1 MSFFPNALENLIDQF
16 AALPGVGR
24 KSAQRLAFHVLSLP
38 EEEALKFAAAIVD
51 AKKNIH
57 CCSICQNLTD
67 QETCT
72 ICASP
77 KRDQSTICVVA
88 QPRDVLSFERSRE
101 YNGVYHVL
109 HGVLSPMNHIG
120 PDDIRI
126 QELVKRVAAG
136 GITEVIMATNP
147 DTEGEA
153 TAMYIARLL
162 KPFDVKITR
171 LAYGIPVGSN
181 LEYADDATLLRAR
194 LGFLGILWLSAAA
207 GNAFRTYFSKNQP
220 ASGGAVCPKAN
231 VKEIRMASKLK
242 IIPLGGLGEIGKN
255 LTVYEYGKDM
265 FLVDCGMGFPDQ
277 DLYGVDMVIPDIS
290 YLKANKNRIRGMV
303 ITHGHEDHIGAIP
316 YVLKQ
321 LDMPIYATPLTAAI
335 IELKLEE
342 HDLLYHTQIFTKKPG
357 DKFKLGCFEVEFIH
371 TNHSIADSV
380 ALAIKTP
387 IGTVIH
393 TGDFK
398 IDLTPIQG
406 GMIDLP
412 RLGQLGNEGV
422 LALLSDSTN
431 VERPGYCASE
441 ARVIDCFDE
450 LFKDCNKRIIVTTF
464 ASNVHRLQQI
474 INVAAK
480 YKRKV
485 GITGR
490 SMENIM
496 RVATELG
503 YVDIP
508 DGVMMDMSQIGSLPR
523 SKTVIVCTGSQ
534 GEPMSALHRM
544 AFSEHKQVT
553 IDAGDRIII
562 SASAIPG
569 NEITISRVIDELF
582 QKGAEVI
589 YDRNTPL
596 HVSGHA
602 CQEELKMMLALTK
615 PRYFIPVHG
624 EYRMLCKHAEIG
636 KLMGVEPKNVLVA
649 KNGEVIEITKRSMR
663 ATSNV
668 PAGDVYIDGTGI
680 GDVGSAVLRD
690 RRHLAEDGIVM
701 AIITLSSENGKPVA
715 DPEIITRGFVY
726 VKEAEALMGE
736 LKRVV
741 NESLASCERQ
751 KQHDWATIKG
761 RVKSNI
767 SGYLYK
773 TTRRSPMVLPVIIE
787 V

>member
-1 MSFFPNALENLIDQF
+1 
-16 AALPGVGR
+16 
-24 KSAQRLAFHVLSLP
+24 
-38 EEEALKFAAAIVD
+38 
-51 AKKNIH
+51 
-57 CCSICQNLTD
+57 
-67 QETCT
+67 
-72 ICASP
+72 
-77 KRDQSTICVVA
+77 
-88 QPRDVLSFERSRE
+88 
-101 YNGVYHVL
+101 
-109 HGVLSPMNHIG
+109 
-120 PDDIRI
+120 
-126 QELVKRVAAG
+126 
-136 GITEVIMATNP
+136 MA
-147 DTEGEA
+147 E
-153 TAMYIARLL
+153 
-162 KPFDVKITR
+162 
-171 LAYGIPVGSN
+171 
-181 LEYADDATLLRAR
+181 
-194 LGFLGILWLSAAA
+194 
-207 GNAFRTYFSKNQP
+207 Q
-220 ASGGAVCPKAN
+220 
-231 VKEIRMASKLK
+231 LK
-242 IIPLGGLGEIGKN
+242 IIPLGGLNEIGKN
-255 LTVYEYGKDM
+255 MTVYEYGGEIIV
-265 FLVDCGMGFPDQ
+265 VDCGMAFPGD
-277 DLYGVDMVIPDIS
+277 DMYGIDCVIPDVS
-290 YLKANKNRIRGMV
+290 YLVKHKNRIRGMF
-303 ITHGHEDHIGAIP
+303 ITHGHEDHIGAVP
-316 YVLKQ
+316 YILKKVNI
-321 LDMPIYATPLTAAI
+321 PIYCTRLTAGLI
-335 IELKLEE
+335 RLKLEE
-342 HDLLYHTQIFTKKPG
+342 HGLLKSTKIVTVESGMTVKAG
-357 DKFKLGCFEVEFIH
+357 KFSVEFIH
-371 TNHSIADSV
+371 VNHSIADSV
-380 ALAIKTP
+380 AFAIHTGL
-387 IGTVIH
+387 GTVVH

-398 IDLTPIQG
+398 IDSTPIDG
-406 GMIDLP
+406 EVIDLA
-412 RLGQLGNEGV
+412 RFGELGKQGV
-422 LALLSDSTN
+422 LALLADSTN
-431 VERPGYCASE
+431 VERPGYTMSE
-441 ARVIDCFDE
+441 RTVGRTFNR
-450 LFKDCNKRIIVTTF
+450 LFQGCKQRIIVTTF

-553 IDAGDRIII
+553 IDAGDRVII

-615 PRYFIPVHG
+615 PHYFIPVHG

-663 ATSNV
+663 ATSSV

-701 AIITLSSENGKPVA
+701 AIITLSAENGKPVT

-751 KQHDWATIKG
+751 KQRDWAAIKG